1 MTCKMA
7 GLTLDDM
14 EFMTIG
20 ECLDYIENYV
30 EIKTGKQEE
39 KTRKATQEDFDAF

>member
-14 EFMTIG
+14 ELMTIG

-30 EIKTGKQEE
+30 EIKAGKQEE

>member
-1 MTCKMA
+1 MACKLA

-14 EFMTIG
+14 EMMTIG

-30 EIKTGKQEE
+30 DIKNGKQEE
-39 KTRKATQEDFDAF
+39 TIRNATQEDFDSF